1 MNQQTMQN
9 LTLFDLLA
17 RSWRCPSAI
26 ADLCFSAD
34 GSTVAFTSVDGT
46 VAIAAVA
53 DQEPPESRIR
63 VSGDLGQMTIRPRE
77 RPPVPLIASAAF
89 GDGDAPLAAYL
100 HSGFLIGTAAGEVV
114 HLTADGDV
122 AETLIKIEGPVVAID
137 HSARTAVTAVSD
149 GHDVFLSRN
158 RGDVA
163 RLEHAAT
170 SLTGAL
176 AFSPDGRRLACGSSN
191 GLSIWAIEGPAS
203 LIRDF
208 SFPARPTSIRWS
220 GYGTWLAC
228 GLEAGGF
235 ALIGLADGLT
245 DTVAGF
251 PSPVRT
257 VCWSPPA
264 NALLA
269 SGAFRIAGWSMTAPP
284 LDGETA
290 GALET
295 GRAGLVLV
303 ETVAAHPQKK
313 LVAAGY
319 ANGRITVA
327 QIGGRDELLVR
338 PLGSGVTAL
347 AWSADGRHLAAGMV
361 DGTVAIITFPAQ
373 MFK

>member
-1 MNQQTMQN
+1 M
-9 LTLFDLLA
+9 
-17 RSWRCPSAI
+17 
-26 ADLCFSAD
+26 
-34 GSTVAFTSVDGT
+34 
-46 VAIAAVA
+46 
-53 DQEPPESRIR
+53 
-63 VSGDLGQMTIRPRE
+63 
-77 RPPVPLIASAAF
+77 
-89 GDGDAPLAAYL
+89 
-100 HSGFLIGTAAGEVV
+100 

-137 HSARTAVTAVSD
+137 HSPRTAVMAVSD
-149 GHDVFLSRN
+149 GHDVFLSSN
-158 RGDVA
+158 CGDVA

-191 GLSIWAIEGPAS
+191 GLSIWAIEGPAN
-203 LIRDF
+203 LIWDF

-220 GYGTWLAC
+220 GDGTWLAC

-284 LDGETA
+284 IDGDTA